1 MSLNSAHPTS
11 PSGAGSRDQPLA
23 LVDPAAY
30 AVVRRRLFRQLI
42 ESLVYE
48 GVLSPTEEHVEP
60 GSHWR
65 VLSFAGRDREGR
77 PIHYRCRMR
86 QRASFGRMRMDDGGV
101 VRETIEGIA
110 EADSLPCF
118 LKDVQ
123 PMLGCDD
130 AHLHRFLEELG
141 QTHCND
147 AQAQAAR
154 LPEPLRQADYDVVE
168 SRLPDGHPYHPCYK
182 SRIGFTPAE
191 NRAYGPEFGN
201 SVYPVWV
208 AAHRDLAVTAV
219 SAEATPASILAA
231 SIKTQWPDFDA
242 AVAALGARPEDYHL
256 LPVHPWQWQSVVRP
270 SFAAELADG
279 RLIHLGAAERRY
291 APQQSI
297 RTLADATEPAAPS
310 LKLALSIRNTST
322 ARTLAPH
329 TVRNAPLITDWLKAL
344 AAGDAYLRDHA
355 TVLLGEVMGTVV
367 AHIPEADPDAATRGA
382 LACIW
387 RESLHGF
394 LKAGEDASPF
404 NVLAHIDT
412 DGEPY
417 IADWVGRY
425 GVVRWLRRLLEVSVP
440 PVLHFLV
447 AHGIALE
454 SHAQNMVLIHR
465 DGWPNRVALKDFHDG
480 IRFARAA
487 LMAPE
492 RVPDLQ
498 ATPESHTRVNR
509 NSYIET
515 DNPAELRDF
524 VHDALFFINL
534 SEPAL
539 LLETR
544 YGLPEARFWEIAAMV
559 LLDYRD
565 GLAADFAARFDCF
578 DFFAP
583 RVAVEQLTK
592 RRLFP
597 ESEVRVHHVPNP
609 LYAARVRLRG
619 IA

>member
-1 MSLNSAHPTS
+1 MSLNSAHSTS
-11 PSGAGSRDQPLA
+11 PSGPGSRNQPLA
-23 LVDPAAY
+23 LIDPAAY
-30 AVVRRRLFRQLI
+30 AAVRRRLFRQLI

-48 GVLSPTEEHVEP
+48 GVLRPTNEHVEP
-60 GSHWR
+60 GSRWR
-65 VLSFAGRDREGR
+65 VLSFAGGDRAGR
-77 PIHYRCRMR
+77 SIHYRCRMR
-86 QRASFGRMRMDDGGV
+86 LRASFGRMRMDDGSI
-101 VRETIEGIA
+101 VRETIQGCT
-110 EADSLPCF
+110 EADSLPGF

-123 PMLGCDD
+123 ATLGCDD

-141 QTHCND
+141 RTHCND

-154 LPEPLRQADYDVVE
+154 LPKPLRQADYDRVE

-191 NRAYGPEFGN
+191 NVAYGPEFGN
-201 SVYPVWV
+201 SVHPVWL

-219 SAEATPASILAA
+219 SAGATQASILAA
-231 SIKTQWPDFDA
+231 SIKAQWPDFDA
-242 AVAALGARPEDYHL
+242 ALTALGARPEDYHL
-256 LPVHPWQWQSVVRP
+256 LPVHPWQWQSVVLP
-270 SFAAELADG
+270 GFAAELADG
-279 RLIHLGAAERRY
+279 RIIHLGTAERRY

-297 RTLADATEPAAPS
+297 RTLADATELAAPS

-329 TVRNAPLITDWLKAL
+329 TVRNAPLITDWLQAL

-367 AHIPEADPDAATRGA
+367 THVPEADPDATTRGA

-387 RESLHGF
+387 RESLHGY
-394 LKAGEDASPF
+394 LQSGEGASPF
-404 NVLAHIDT
+404 NALAHIDT

-425 GVVRWLRRLLEVSVP
+425 GVVPWLRRLLEVSVP

-480 IRFARAA
+480 IRFARTA
-487 LMAPE
+487 LTAPE

-498 ATPESHTRVNR
+498 ATPESHARVNR

-539 LLETR
+539 LLETH
-544 YGLPEARFWEIAAMV
+544 YDLPEVRFWEIAARV

-565 GLAADFAARFDCF
+565 GLSADLAARFDRF

-583 RVAVEQLTK
+583 KVAVEQLTK

-597 ESEVRVHHVPNP
+597 ESEVRIHHVPNP
-609 LYAARVRLRG
+609 LYAARVRLRE